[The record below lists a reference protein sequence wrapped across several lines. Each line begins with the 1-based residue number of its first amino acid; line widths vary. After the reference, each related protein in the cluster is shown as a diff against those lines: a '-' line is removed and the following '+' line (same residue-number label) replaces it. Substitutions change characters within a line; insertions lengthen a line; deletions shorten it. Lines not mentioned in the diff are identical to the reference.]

1 MRLAGMNMER
11 VMSLVEVKVPDIGDF
26 KEVEVI
32 EVLVKPGDRVAVDQ
46 SLITVESDKASMEI
60 PCNQA
65 GVVRELK
72 VKVGDKVAE
81 GSLVLML
88 ETEGDAQQAAPSAA
102 PAAAA
107 PAAAPAPAPAAAAPA
122 PAAAPAGLINV
133 EVPDIGDFKEVE
145 VIELLVKPGDTVA
158 VDQSLI
164 TVESDKASMEIP
176 SNQAGV
182 VKELKVKIGDK
193 VSKGTPLLVLEGQ
206 GASAPAAAA
215 PAPAPAAAAPSAPAP
230 TAASFSGTA
239 DIECETLVLGA
250 GPGGYTAAFRAADL
264 GQKVVM
270 VERYPSLGGVCLNVG
285 CIPSKALLHAAKVI
299 TEAEEMSHFGVKMSA
314 PEIELDGLRGWK
326 ESVVKKLTGG
336 LSGLAKARKVQVV
349 QGKAAFSSP
358 NTLTVETA
366 EGSKTIAF
374 KNAIIAAGSS
384 VARIPGF
391 PYDDPRL
398 IDSTGALEL
407 RQIPKRML
415 VIGGGIIGLEM
426 ACVYDA
432 LGTKISVVEFLDGL
446 IPSADRDIVKPL
458 QKRIEKR
465 YEGIYLKTKV
475 TKLEARPDGLLATF
489 EGENAPAEPQLYDM
503 VLMAVGRRPNGKEI
517 GADKAGVIV
526 SERGFVPVD
535 KQQRTNVGHIFAI
548 GDICGDPMLAHK
560 ATNEAKVAA
569 EVIAG
574 HKVEFDAMTIPS
586 VAYTDPEVAWMGL
599 TENDAKAQGIPYEK
613 ANFPWAASGR
623 ALAMGRDDG
632 VTKLLW
638 DPATKRIIGAG
649 IVGVNAGELLAET
662 VLAMEMGADLEDI
675 ALTVH
680 AHPTL
685 SETSMFAAEM
695 GLGVITD
702 LYVPK
707 KK

>member
-1 MRLAGMNMER
+1 
-11 VMSLVEVKVPDIGDF
+11 MSLVEIKVPDIGDF

-32 EVLVKPGDRVAVDQ
+32 ELLVKVGDTVKLDQ

-65 GVVRELK
+65 GV
-72 VKVGDKVAE
+72 
-81 GSLVLML
+81 
-88 ETEGDAQQAAPSAA
+88 
-102 PAAAA
+102 
-107 PAAAPAPAPAAAAPA
+107 
-122 PAAAPAGLINV
+122 I
-133 EVPDIGDFKEVE
+133 
-145 VIELLVKPGDTVA
+145 
-158 VDQSLI
+158 
-164 TVESDKASMEIP
+164 
-176 SNQAGV
+176 
-182 VKELKVKIGDK
+182 KELKVKIGDK
-193 VSKGTPLLVLEGQ
+193 VAEGSLLLLLEPAAGAATSPAAAPV
-206 GASAPAAAA
+206 ASAPVVAAVSPTLAKLPTAAA
-215 PAPAPAAAAPSAPAP
+215 PQAA
-230 TAASFSGTA
+230 TYTGKA
-239 DIECETLVLGA
+239 DIECDTLVLGA

-264 GQKVVM
+264 GQKVVL
-270 VERYPSLGGVCLNVG
+270 VERYATLGGVCLNVG

-299 TEAEEMSHFGVKMSA
+299 TEAEEMSHFGVKMSK
-314 PEIELDGLRGWK
+314 PEIELDALRGWK
-326 ESVVKKLTGG
+326 DSIIKKLTGG

-349 QGKAAFSSP
+349 NGKASFTSP
-358 NTLTVETA
+358 TTLTVETA
-366 EGSKTIAF
+366 EGSKVIAF
-374 KNAIIAAGSS
+374 RNAIIAAGSS
-384 VARIPGF
+384 VVKIPGF

-432 LGTKISVVEFLDGL
+432 LGSKVTVVEFADGL
-446 IPSADRDIVKPL
+446 IPAADRDIVKPL

-465 YEGIYLKTKV
+465 YEAIYLKTKV
-475 TKLEARPDGLLATF
+475 TKLEARANGLLASF
-489 EGENAPAEPQLYDM
+489 EGAAAPAEPQLYDM
-503 VLMAVGRRPNGKEI
+503 VLMAVGRRPNGKDI
-517 GADKAGVIV
+517 GVEKAGVIV
-526 SERGFVPVD
+526 NERGFIPVD
-535 KQQRTNVGHIFAI
+535 KQLRTNVPHIFAI

-586 VAYTDPEVAWMGL
+586 VAYTDPEIAWMGV
-599 TENDAKAQGIPYEK
+599 TETEAKAKGIPFEK
-613 ANFPWAASGR
+613 ASFPWAASGR

-638 DPATKRIIGAG
+638 DPETKRIIGAG

-662 VLAMEMGADLEDI
+662 VLAMEMGADLEDL

-685 SETSMFAAEM
+685 SETPMFAAEM
-695 GLGVITD
+695 GLGSITD
-702 LYVPK
+702 LYMPK
-707 KK
+707 K

>member
-1 MRLAGMNMER
+1 
-11 VMSLVEVKVPDIGDF
+11 MSIVEVKVPDIGDF

-32 EVLVKPGDRVAVDQ
+32 ELLVKAGDTIKVDQ

-60 PCNQA
+60 PASHA
-65 GVVRELK
+65 GVIKELK
-72 VKVGDKVAE
+72 VKIGDKVAE
-81 GSLVLML
+81 GSLVLLL
-88 ETEGDAQQAAPSAA
+88 ETSD
-102 PAAAA
+102 
-107 PAAAPAPAPAAAAPA
+107 AAAAPA
-122 PAAAPAGLINV
+122 PAVAAP
-133 EVPDIGDFKEVE
+133 
-145 VIELLVKPGDTVA
+145 VA
-158 VDQSLI
+158 
-164 TVESDKASMEIP
+164 
-176 SNQAGV
+176 
-182 VKELKVKIGDK
+182 
-193 VSKGTPLLVLEGQ
+193 
-206 GASAPAAAA
+206 AAAA
-215 PAPAPAAAAPSAPAP
+215 PAPVSTSIAAPV
-230 TAASFSGTA
+230 AASFSGSV

-264 GQKVVM
+264 GQKVVLID
-270 VERYPSLGGVCLNVG
+270 RYASLGGVCLNVG

-299 TEAEEMSHFGVKMSA
+299 TEAEEMAHFGVKMSA
-314 PEIELDGLRGWK
+314 PEIDIDALRGWK
-326 ESVVKKLTGG
+326 ESIIKKLTGG

-349 QGKAAFSSP
+349 TGEAAFSSP
-358 NTLTVETA
+358 NTITVQTKD
-366 EGSKTIAF
+366 GSKVVGF

-384 VARIPGF
+384 VAKIPGF

-432 LGTKISVVEFLDGL
+432 LGTKVTVVEFLDGL
-446 IPSADRDIVKPL
+446 IPAADRDIVKPL

-465 YEGIYLKTKV
+465 YEAIYLKTKV
-475 TKLEARPDGLLATF
+475 SKLEAKPEGLLATF
-489 EGENAPAEPQLYDM
+489 EGENAPKEPQLYDM
-503 VLMAVGRRPNGKEI
+503 VLMAVGRRPNGKSI
-517 GADKAGVIV
+517 GAEKAGVAV
-526 SERGFVPVD
+526 NERGFIPAD
-535 KQQRTNVGHIFAI
+535 KQQRTNVPHIFAI

-569 EVIAG
+569 EVISG
-574 HKVEFDAMTIPS
+574 HKVAFDALTIPS
-586 VAYTDPEVAWMGL
+586 VAYTDPEIAWMGL
-599 TENDAKAQGIPYEK
+599 TETEAKAKGIPYEK
-613 ANFPWAASGR
+613 ASFPWAASGR

-638 DPATKRIIGAG
+638 DPTTKRIIGAG

-662 VLAMEMGADLEDI
+662 VLAMEMGADLEDL

-685 SETSMFAAEM
+685 SETPMFAAEM

-702 LYVPK
+702 LYIPK
-707 KK
+707 K